1 MTVLQL
7 LFQTISTFVSIYLV
21 LLFIRI
27 LLTWFPNIDFF
38 NPPFS
43 VLAQLTDPY
52 LNIFRRVI
60 PPLGGLDF
68 SAILAILVL
77 QVIQSAVLPSVAQ
90 LLAGMQTSFIG

>member
-1 MTVLQL
+1 MPVLQL
-7 LFQTISTFVSIYLV
+7 LFQTLSTFVSIYLV

-27 LLTWFPNIDFF
+27 LLSWFPNIDFY

-43 VLAQLTDPY
+43 VLSQLTDPY
-52 LNIFRRVI
+52 LNIFRRFI

-77 QVIQSAVLPSVAQ
+77 QIIQSAVLPSVAQ
-90 LLAGMQTSFIG
+90 LLVSVQSSFVG